1 MEKKQTQDRARNTEM
16 QIALK
21 NQAVTRLEKVLSDL
35 QQRLD
40 VEKGADDGQSHFF
53 DMLPQKNPIE
63 AFQTDTQ
70 TVSSHESPLSELPDA
85 PL

>member
-1 MEKKQTQDRARNTEM
+1 M

-21 NQAVTRLEKVLSDL
+21 LQAVSRLEKVLIDL

-53 DMLPQKNPIE
+53 DMLPPQKQPTE
-63 AFQTDTQ
+63 VFHTDTQ

>member
-21 NQAVTRLEKVLSDL
+21 QQAVTRLEKVLSDL

-53 DMLPQKNPIE
+53 DMLPPQK
-63 AFQTDTQ
+63 
-70 TVSSHESPLSELPDA
+70 
-85 PL
+85 